1 MVRCRM
7 PLEITL
13 IIIGLL
19 PTVAA
24 WRAWTTKDRMSLNG
38 TRKVLFL
45 TGLAGASIALTIYL
59 AFVIYAF
66 RIHGFGTNFPAMLKW
81 ARPGLWISLF
91 AILFVLAGRGR
102 SRLFGLASSLVVF
115 LLWIIPV
122 WGM

>member
-1 MVRCRM
+1 M
-7 PLEITL
+7 
-13 IIIGLL
+13 IGVLRG
-19 PTVAA
+19 PGPHSSPN
-24 WRAWTTKDRMSLNG
+24 MSLNG

-59 AFVIYAF
+59 AFVIYPF

>member
-1 MVRCRM
+1 M

-19 PTVAA
+19 PTIAA
-24 WRAWTTKDRMSLNG
+24 WRAWASKDRTSLTG
-38 TRKVLFL
+38 TRKALF
-45 TGLAGASIALTIYL
+45 AASLALTIYV
-59 AFVIYAF
+59 AFVIYTY
-66 RIHGFGTNFPAMLKW
+66 RIHGFGSNFAAMLRW

-91 AILFVLAGRGR
+91 AVLFVIAGRGR

>member
-13 IIIGLL
+13 IVIGLL

-24 WRAWTTKDRMSLNG
+24 WRTWASKERASLGG
-38 TRKVLFL
+38 TRKYLFL
-45 TGLAGASIALTIYL
+45 VGLTAASIALTIYI
-59 AFVIYAF
+59 AFVIYIF
-66 RIHGFGTNFPAMLKW
+66 RIHGFGTNFPAMLRW
-81 ARPGLWISLF
+81 ARPGLWISLV
-91 AILFVLAGRGR
+91 ALLFVLAGRGR

-115 LLWIIPV
+115 LLWMIPV